1 MDDVVP
7 ASSLTPCPICGRTFR
22 PDALARHQRVC
33 EKTKAKQRK
42 VFDSSKQRVEGTE
55 MKNALKQVPSSPKV
69 QKAKPRTNWKEKHEE
84 LIRTI
89 RAARGEDTGPTTD
102 GNTNGT
108 TGSRP
113 AIPAGYVEC
122 PTCNRNFSDRAA
134 DRHIAWCQE
143 RNNRIPPKS
152 PASAEAVERLKARTK
167 YKVPTPGKKNG
178 TVSPSGSH
186 GSKELAYKTVASKAV
201 AGNHKRTK
209 SSPSM
214 LEANGTSTGHPKKA
228 AVNRKAK
235 LLPAPPKLKTTKAG
249 GGVMK
254 FKEKFPNHVSS
265 PHRYTDDGY
274 DPYKKADL
282 QMRELIR
289 GTTLAPKNPRTVPG
303 VRTQGLHN
311 NTSSNTSDSN
321 SYTSTNSSGSEN
333 RLDEEMNFLN
343 SKFAELARPGFT
355 GEFTNNWAKRM
366 NDNAVTVLS
375 VQDSSNGA
383 PHGSRLADHEP
394 QTSSSGSDG
403 SLLGYGSTGSSAPE
417 PKVPYLCHQ
426 CGTVYPVSAA
436 KFCYECGARRLGLIA
451 LYGQ

>member
-1 MDDVVP
+1 
-7 ASSLTPCPICGRTFR
+7 L
-22 PDALARHQRVC
+22 
-33 EKTKAKQRK
+33 
-42 VFDSSKQRVEGTE
+42 
-55 MKNALKQVPSSPKV
+55 
-69 QKAKPRTNWKEKHEE
+69 
-84 LIRTI
+84 
-89 RAARGEDTGPTTD
+89 
-102 GNTNGT
+102 
-108 TGSRP
+108 
-113 AIPAGYVEC
+113 GYVEC

-186 GSKELAYKTVASKAV
+186 GSKDLAYKTTASRAT
-201 AGNHKRTK
+201 GNHKRTK

-228 AVNRKAK
+228 PVNRKAK
-235 LLPAPPKLKTTKAG
+235 PPPVPPKLKTGKSG
-249 GGVMK
+249 GCVMK

-265 PHRYTDDGY
+265 PYRYTDDGY

-321 SYTSTNSSGSEN
+321 SYTSTNSSGS
-333 RLDEEMNFLN
+333 
-343 SKFAELARPGFT
+343 
-355 GEFTNNWAKRM
+355 
-366 NDNAVTVLS
+366 
-375 VQDSSNGA
+375 DSSL
-383 PHGSRLADHEP
+383 P
-394 QTSSSGSDG
+394 
-403 SLLGYGSTGSSAPE
+403 GYGSTGSSAPDS
-417 PKVPYLCHQ
+417 KVPYLCHQ

-436 KFCYECGARRLGLIA
+436 KFCCECGARRLGLIA

>member
-1 MDDVVP
+1 MDDV
-7 ASSLTPCPICGRTFR
+7 
-22 PDALARHQRVC
+22 
-33 EKTKAKQRK
+33 
-42 VFDSSKQRVEGTE
+42 
-55 MKNALKQVPSSPKV
+55 
-69 QKAKPRTNWKEKHEE
+69 
-84 LIRTI
+84 
-89 RAARGEDTGPTTD
+89 
-102 GNTNGT
+102 
-108 TGSRP
+108 
-113 AIPAGYVEC
+113 GYVEC

-228 AVNRKAK
+228 AVK
-235 LLPAPPKLKTTKAG
+235 
-249 GGVMK
+249 
-254 FKEKFPNHVSS
+254 
-265 PHRYTDDGY
+265 YTDDGY

-321 SYTSTNSSGSEN
+321 SYTSTNSSGS
-333 RLDEEMNFLN
+333 
-343 SKFAELARPGFT
+343 
-355 GEFTNNWAKRM
+355 
-366 NDNAVTVLS
+366 
-375 VQDSSNGA
+375 
-383 PHGSRLADHEP
+383 
-394 QTSSSGSDG
+394 DG
-403 SLLGYGSTGSSAPE
+403 SLLGYGSTGCGAPE
-417 PKVPYLCHQ
+417 SKVPYLCHQ